1 MALTELVNA
10 LRQQAIKQRE
20 REGELLNDIA
30 YLADLE
36 TAEAAADIY
45 AAEKHAYSFDGY
57 LYQLEKLKTV
67 LAAGVPPETAL
78 EAVDRRYKREG
89 EPSADFINF
98 VAYGTAAEFAE
109 KYFKKGTKLL
119 VTARCQTRTYTNN
132 EGKKVYVTEFIVEE
146 QEFTESKRAAGN
158 EPAGDDFMQMPEGE
172 ELPFN

>member
-1 MALTELVNA
+1 MGG
-10 LRQQAIKQRE
+10 RIKQRE

-78 EAVDRRYKREG
+78 EAVD
-89 EPSADFINF
+89 SCVDADTIIK
-98 VAYGTAAEFAE
+98 YYRGGTA
-109 KYFKKGTKLL
+109 
-119 VTARCQTRTYTNN
+119 
-132 EGKKVYVTEFIVEE
+132 
-146 QEFTESKRAAGN
+146 
-158 EPAGDDFMQMPEGE
+158 
-172 ELPFN
+172 

>member
-57 LYQLEKLKTV
+57 LYQLEKLKN
-67 LAAGVPPETAL
+67 GIS
-78 EAVDRRYKREG
+78 RR
-89 EPSADFINF
+89 
-98 VAYGTAAEFAE
+98 
-109 KYFKKGTKLL
+109 
-119 VTARCQTRTYTNN
+119 RT
-132 EGKKVYVTEFIVEE
+132 
-146 QEFTESKRAAGN
+146 AGN
-158 EPAGDDFMQMPEGE
+158 SIRGGG
-172 ELPFN
+172 

>member
-57 LYQLEKLKTV
+57 LYQLEKIKN
-67 LAAGVPPETAL
+67 GIS
-78 EAVDRRYKREG
+78 RR
-89 EPSADFINF
+89 
-98 VAYGTAAEFAE
+98 
-109 KYFKKGTKLL
+109 
-119 VTARCQTRTYTNN
+119 RT
-132 EGKKVYVTEFIVEE
+132 
-146 QEFTESKRAAGN
+146 AGN
-158 EPAGDDFMQMPEGE
+158 SIRGGG
-172 ELPFN
+172 

>member
-20 REGELLNDIA
+20 REGELLNNIA
-30 YLADLE
+30 YLAGLE

-78 EAVDRRYKREG
+78 EAVDSCVDANTIIKYYRG
-89 EPSADFINF
+89 
-98 VAYGTAAEFAE
+98 GTA
-109 KYFKKGTKLL
+109 
-119 VTARCQTRTYTNN
+119 
-132 EGKKVYVTEFIVEE
+132 
-146 QEFTESKRAAGN
+146 
-158 EPAGDDFMQMPEGE
+158 
-172 ELPFN
+172 